1 MATVGGDAKWSGL
14 PGPLVLAVKHERN
27 TVIHGRW
34 YPECSYSH
42 PEDAALMCV
51 PHSADTYAQ
60 SGPVCHVA
68 RSRYRKWSMEE
79 AWAVSEI
86 EDLAD
91 QPDQLANRFYSANGM

>member
-1 MATVGGDAKWSGL
+1 M
-14 PGPLVLAVKHERN
+14 
-27 TVIHGRW
+27 
-34 YPECSYSH
+34 
-42 PEDAALMCV
+42 
-51 PHSADTYAQ
+51 
-60 SGPVCHVA
+60 A